1 MRHRHQLFLP
11 LALSAC
17 LGPAAILA
25 TTGCKNG
32 SDTDEE
38 AEASIDHAPH
48 LSGDLLPEPVGM
60 VEFGVATEADL
71 AAAFPDADVRR
82 NEELGG
88 TGECVCAVGGD
99 PAVIVERRFATGEEN
114 PLDLRQVSY
123 WLVPDDDA
131 VPRLVLLKIRQASG
145 VEPSV
150 CDWLSTQLEDEP
162 QASVCEYEQELGE
175 FPVDHCIGTQD
186 GSRAIV
192 TRCNRGGLGT
202 TLEYW
207 LK

>member
-1 MRHRHQLFLP
+1 MLF
-11 LALSAC
+11 S
-17 LGPAAILA
+17 
-25 TTGCKNG
+25 TGCKSG
-32 SDTDEE
+32 GEADEE
-38 AEASIDHAPH
+38 AEASVDHAPH
-48 LSGDLLPEPVGM
+48 LSADLLPEPVGM
-60 VEFGVATEADL
+60 VELGVATEADL
-71 AAAFPDADVRR
+71 VAAFPDADVRR

-88 TGECVCAVGGD
+88 TGECLCMIGGD
-99 PAVIVERRFATGEEN
+99 PVIIVERRLEQGEDN

-123 WLVPDDDA
+123 WLVPDDES
-131 VPRLVLLKIRQASG
+131 VPRLVLLKVRQASG

-150 CDWLSTQLEDEP
+150 CDWLASQLEDEP
-162 QASVCEYEQELGE
+162 QASVCEYEPELGE

-186 GSRAIV
+186 GSRPIV